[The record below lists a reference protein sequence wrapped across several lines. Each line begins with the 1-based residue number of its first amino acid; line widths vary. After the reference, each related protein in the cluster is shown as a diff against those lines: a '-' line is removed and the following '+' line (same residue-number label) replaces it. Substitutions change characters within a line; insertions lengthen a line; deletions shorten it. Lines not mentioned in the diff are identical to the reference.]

1 MLQTGTAMKNLT
13 TFALA
18 ALLAAPLAASADTTK
33 GSTTTSADKTK
44 ATDKT
49 NQNNSN
55 VPTNKSGTDKTAGT
69 STTASSKEKISAA
82 DLQVMAQMHH
92 VNQMEI
98 DMGKLAETKGS
109 TQAVKSYGKMLVTD
123 HQSADKDLMAMAKKH
138 GQSIPMYK
146 PTNEADQKDEKDDK
160 DMAAH
165 VKTLKGADFD
175 KDFLSMMVQGH
186 EKTLAKLDTAMGM
199 VTSDELKTAIENVK
213 PVVQKHADQ
222 ARDLQKTSTTSMK

>member
-1 MLQTGTAMKNLT
+1 MWQAGVDVAQRHGMKKLI

-18 ALLAAPLAASADTTK
+18 ALLAAPLAASADDTK
-33 GSTTTSADKTK
+33 GSTHTSADKTK

-49 NQNNSN
+49 
-55 VPTNKSGTDKTAGT
+55 AGT
-69 STTASSKEKISAA
+69 STASSKEKISDA

-98 DMGKLAETKGS
+98 DLGKLAQTKS
-109 TQAVKSYGKMLVTD
+109 TTQAVKSYGKMLVTD
-123 HQSADKDLMAMAKKH
+123 HQSADKDLLAMAKKH

-165 VKTLKGADFD
+165 IKTLKGADFD
-175 KDFLSMMVQGH
+175 KEYLSMMVQGH
-186 EKTLAKLDTAMGM
+186 EKVLAKLDTAMGM
-199 VTSDELKTAIENVK
+199 VTSEELKTAIQNVK
-213 PVVQKHADQ
+213 PVLQKHEDQ
-222 ARDLQKTSTTSMK
+222 ARDLQKAAPQAMK

>member
-1 MLQTGTAMKNLT
+1 MKKLTA
-13 TFALA
+13 FAIA
-18 ALLAAPLAASADTTK
+18 ALLAAPLIASADDTK
-33 GSTTTSADKTK
+33 GSTTTSSDKTK

-69 STTASSKEKISAA
+69 TSTTASKEKISAG

-98 DMGKLAETKGS
+98 DMGKLAQTKS
-109 TQAVKSYGKMLVTD
+109 TTQAVKAYGKMLVTD
-123 HQSADKDLMAMAKKH
+123 HQSADKDLLAMAKKH
-138 GQSIPMYK
+138 GQTIPTYK
-146 PTNEADQKDEKDDK
+146 PATEADQKDEKDDA

-186 EKTLAKLDTAMGM
+186 EKVLAKLDSAMGM
-199 VTSDELKTAIENVK
+199 VSSDELKTAIQNVK
-213 PVVQKHADQ
+213 PTVQKHADT
-222 ARDLQKTSTTSMK
+222 ARDLQKNNAQAMK

>member
-1 MLQTGTAMKNLT
+1 MKKLTA
-13 TFALA
+13 FAFA
-18 ALLAAPLAASADTTK
+18 ALLAAPFAASADDTK
-33 GSTTTSADKTK
+33 TGSTKTGSTNTTDKSK

-49 NQNNSN
+49 NDTNSN

-69 STTASSKEKISAA
+69 STTAASKEKISAG

-98 DMGKLAETKGS
+98 AMGNVAQTKS
-109 TQAVKSYGKMLVTD
+109 TTQAVKSYGKMLVTD
-123 HQSADKDLMAMAKKH
+123 HQSADKDLLALAKKH
-138 GQSIPMYK
+138 GQTIPAFK
-146 PTNEADQKDEKDDK
+146 PTNEADQKDEKDDA

-186 EKTLAKLDTAMGM
+186 EKVLAKLDTAMGM
-199 VTSDELKTAIENVK
+199 VTSDELKTAIQNVK
-213 PVVQKHADQ
+213 PTVQKHADT
-222 ARDLQKTSTTSMK
+222 ARDLQKNTTTSMK

>member
-1 MLQTGTAMKNLT
+1 MKKLT
-13 TFALA
+13 TLALA
-18 ALLAAPLAASADTTK
+18 ALLALPLAASADDTK
-33 GSTTTSADKTK
+33 GSTNTSADKTK
-44 ATDKT
+44 ATEKT

-92 VNQMEI
+92 VNQDEI
-98 DMGKLAETKGS
+98 AMGKTAEMKGS

-138 GQSIPMYK
+138 GQTIPTYK

-160 DMAAH
+160 DMAAK
-165 VKTLKGADFD
+165 VKTEKGADFD
-175 KDFLSMMVQGH
+175 KDFLSMMVMGH
-186 EKTLAKLDTAMGM
+186 EKVLAKLDTAMGM
-199 VTSDELKTAIENVK
+199 VSSDELKTAIQNVK

-222 ARDLQKTSTTSMK
+222 ARDLQKSSPVGMK